1 MELMPYPEAP
11 GLDFPDKC
19 REDTGEWLTHA
30 MLEIMQT
37 VRYEAVKQ
45 LARLEA
51 IKALLNQPT
60 ST

>member
-1 MELMPYPEAP
+1 V
-11 GLDFPDKC
+11 GLLENA
-19 REDTGEWLTHA
+19 EDTREWLTHA

-37 VRYEAVKQ
+37 VKYGAVKQ